1 MEDVDTI
8 TSLGEQIKMIKFKIQ
23 NTEMKRHLLFII
35 YCLLFICAG
44 AQQMPPIPLDPAVK
58 TGKLENGLTYYIRHN
73 EWPEKRCDFYI
84 AQRVGSMQEE
94 DDQRGLAHFL
104 EHMCFNGTTHFPG
117 NALKQYLERIGVKF
131 GENLNAYTS
140 FDETV
145 YNINN
150 VNVETA
156 GAIDSCLLI
165 LHDWS
170 HDLLLE
176 DKEIDKERGVIE
188 EEWRVRRSAQ
198 LRLIEAALPTICKDS
213 KYANRMPIGTMEVV
227 KNFPYETLRSYY
239 RKWYRPDLQA
249 LVIVGDVDPADIEK
263 KLQEMFADIA
273 PAPADAAVR
282 EDYPVP
288 DNQEPL
294 VFIGKDKEYPAMVAT
309 VMFKTDPLPRELRGT
324 MAFIAKDYV
333 EDAISGMINERLNEI
348 TRKADAPFSFASVYF
363 DEYLIAKTKEAL
375 SFSISMK
382 ENRYTEG
389 IKAAY
394 RELLRASR
402 NGFTE
407 SEYQR
412 FKDEYLS
419 QIDAA
424 YEARDK
430 RTNTSLVDTY
440 VRHFL
445 DNIPAAGIEWMH
457 QTMHQIVPMIPLENI
472 NQAIDG
478 LTPDNR
484 AILVFMPEKEGLT
497 CPTEQEIL
505 SAMAEVDAEDI
516 AAFTEEVSTDPLVP
530 ELKNKVKV
538 KKITDDIFGAKLITL
553 SNGMK
558 IHVLQTDY
566 SPGKMDFRA
575 TSWGGN
581 SLYSNDEYIN
591 TSNVG
596 MVRQGG
602 LGNFSAVELNK
613 KLAGIQAG
621 ASAAVGA
628 RTEGI
633 SGHCVKKDVETMLQ
647 LTYLCFTSPR
657 RDDDAFTS
665 QIERSRNAM
674 KNQELDPRTALT
686 DSIVSVVYDNNVR
699 AKRMKEADLDRIS
712 YDRLLEIYRERFAN
726 AGDFEFYLV
735 GDINADS
742 IAPLLAKYL
751 GALPTKGKKEAYK
764 TIDQRIHKGERE
776 CYFTK
781 EQDTP
786 NSLNVFLYH
795 APMKETLKNDILVDM
810 LQQAMTMLYTESVR
824 EDEGGAYGVPVNA
837 SINDYP
843 EEIANVQIVLP
854 TAPDK
859 REAMTKIVYDGVQQM
874 MEQGP
879 TEENLG
885 KIKEY
890 MLRSHQEN
898 LKNNSYWMESLISKT
913 RYDQDFVT
921 GYEDCV
927 QSITV
932 EDIKQIAQQIFGS
945 GNRLVVGM
953 ETPKE
958 N

>member
-1 MEDVDTI
+1 
-8 TSLGEQIKMIKFKIQ
+8 
-23 NTEMKRHLLFII
+23 MKKLICLFLL
-35 YCLLFICAG
+35 CLSMVNGQWSMAS
-44 AQQMPPIPLDPAVK
+44 AQQMQMPPVPLDPAVK

-117 NALKQYLERIGVKF
+117 DALKQYLERIGVKF

-188 EEWRVRRSAQ
+188 EEWRMRRSAQ
-198 LRLIEAALPTICKDS
+198 MRLIEKALPVVCKDS
-213 KYANRMPIGTMEVV
+213 KYAERMPIGTMEVV

-249 LVIVGDVDPADIEK
+249 LVIVGDVDPEAVEK

-273 PAPADAAVR
+273 APAPDAAVR
-282 EDYPVP
+282 EEYPVP
-288 DNQEPL
+288 DNKEPL
-294 VFIGKDKEYPAMVAT
+294 VFVGTDKEFPGMEAL
-309 VMFKTDPLPRELRGT
+309 VMFKSDPLPREMRGT
-324 MAFIAKDYV
+324 IAYIGIDFIKDAV
-333 EDAISGMINERLNEI
+333 IGMLNERLNEI
-348 TRKADAPFSFASVYF
+348 TRQADAPFSSAGLDYS
-363 DEYLIAKTKEAL
+363 EYLVAKTKDAFIL
-375 SFSISMK
+375 DVSMK
-382 ENRYTEG
+382 EGRYTEG

-394 RELLRASR
+394 RELLRAVR

-430 RTNTSLVDTY
+430 RTNTSFVNAY
-440 VRHFL
+440 VRHFI
-445 DNIPAAGIEWMH
+445 DNEPAPGIEWTH
-457 QTMHQIVPMIPLENI
+457 QTMQMIVPAVPL
-472 NQAIDG
+472 QAINAVLAD
-478 LTPDNR
+478 LSQENR
-484 AILVFMPEKEGLT
+484 AILVMMPEKEGLT
-497 CPTEQEIL
+497 PPTEQEIL
-505 SAMAEVDAEDI
+505 SAMAEVDAEEI

-530 ELKNKVKV
+530 ELKSKVKV
-538 KKITDDIFGAKLITL
+538 KKITDDIYGAKLITL

-558 IHVLQTDY
+558 IHVKQTDY
-566 SPGKMDFRA
+566 SPNKIIFRA

-591 TSNVG
+591 TSNIGLVH
-596 MVRQGG
+596 QGG

-613 KLAGIQAG
+613 KLAGKQA
-621 ASAAVGA
+621 SVSSSVNV
-628 RTEGI
+628 RSEGI
-633 SGHCVKKDVETMLQ
+633 SANCVKKDFETMLQ
-647 LTYLCFTSPR
+647 LVYLNFTSPR
-657 RDDDAFTS
+657 RDDEAFTS
-665 QIERSRNAM
+665 ALERSRNAL
-674 KNQELDPRTALT
+674 KNQELNPQITLQ
-686 DSIVSVVYDNNVR
+686 DSIVSVVYNNNVR
-699 AKRMKEADLDRIS
+699 AKRLKEADLDHIN
-712 YDRLLEIYRERFAN
+712 YDRLLEMYRERFAN
-726 AGDFEFYLV
+726 AKDFEFYLV
-735 GDINADS
+735 GDVNADS
-742 IAPLLAKYL
+742 VAPLLAKYL
-751 GALPTKGKKEAYK
+751 GALPVKGKKEKYK
-764 TIDQRIHKGERE
+764 VIDQRMTKGERE

-786 NSLNVFLYH
+786 NSLNVFIYH
-795 APMKETLKNDILVDM
+795 TPMKETLRNDILVDM

-837 SINDYP
+837 NLTDYP
-843 EEIANVQIVLP
+843 EEIAMAQIVLP
-854 TAPDK
+854 TAPEK
-859 REAMTKIVYDGVQQM
+859 REAMTVIIKDGIKQM
-874 MEQGP
+874 MEKGP
-879 TEENLG
+879 SEENLA

-890 MLRSHQEN
+890 MLRSHQED
-898 LKNNSYWMESLISKT
+898 LKNNGYWMNSLVSKT
-913 RYDQDFVT
+913 RYNQEFVE

-927 QSITV
+927 QGVTV
-932 EDIKQIAQQIFGS
+932 EDIRQVAQQIFGS

-953 ETPKE
+953 ETPQRPLSDSPEGEK
-958 N
+958 

>member
-1 MEDVDTI
+1 
-8 TSLGEQIKMIKFKIQ
+8 
-23 NTEMKRHLLFII
+23 
-35 YCLLFICAG
+35 
-44 AQQMPPIPLDPAVK
+44 
-58 TGKLENGLTYYIRHN
+58 
-73 EWPEKRCDFYI
+73 
-84 AQRVGSMQEE
+84 MQEE

-117 NALKQYLERIGVKF
+117 DALKQYLERIGVKF

-188 EEWRVRRSAQ
+188 EEWRVRRSAG
-198 LRLIEAALPTICKDS
+198 LRLFEAALPVLCKDS

-249 LVIVGDVDPADIEK
+249 LVIVGDVDPDAIEQ
-263 KLQEMFADIA
+263 KLKEMFADIA

-282 EDYPVP
+282 EEFPVP

-294 VFIGKDKEYPAMVAT
+294 VFIGKDKEYTGMVAS
-309 VMFKTDPLPRELRGT
+309 VMFKSDPLPREMRGT
-324 MAFIAKDYV
+324 MAFIAVDFV
-333 EDAISGMINERLNEI
+333 QDAIAGMLNERLNEI
-348 TRKADAPFSFASVYF
+348 TRKADAPFSGADINFGSFFV
-363 DEYLIAKTKEAL
+363 AKTKDAL
-375 SFSISMK
+375 SLDVSMK

-389 IKAAY
+389 IKASY
-394 RELLRASR
+394 RELLRAVRS
-402 NGFTE
+402 GFTE
-407 SEYQR
+407 SEYER
-412 FKDEYLS
+412 FKQEYLS

-430 RTNTSLVDTY
+430 RTNTSLVYAY

-445 DNIPAAGIEWMH
+445 DNDPAAGIEWMH
-457 QTMHQIVPMIPLENI
+457 QTMHALVPNIPLDAI
-472 NQAIDG
+472 NQTLSQVSLDN
-478 LTPDNR
+478 NR
-484 AILVFMPEKEGLT
+484 AIVVFMPEKEGLT
-497 CPTEQEIL
+497 LPTEQEVL
-505 SAMAEVDAEDI
+505 TAMTEVDGEQID
-516 AAFTEEVSTDPLVP
+516 AFTEEVSTEPLVP
-530 ELKNKVKV
+530 ELKSKVKV
-538 KKITDDIFGAKLITL
+538 KKITDDIYGAKLITL

-558 IHVLQTDY
+558 IHVKQTDY
-566 SPGKMDFRA
+566 SPNKIIFRA

-596 MVRQGG
+596 LVRQGG
-602 LGNFSAVELNK
+602 LGSFSAIDLNK

-621 ASAAVGA
+621 ASASVGA

-633 SGHCVKKDVETMLQ
+633 EGNCVKKDLETMLQ

-665 QIERSRNAM
+665 AMERTRNTL

-686 DSIVSVVYDNNVR
+686 DSVVSVVYDNNVR
-699 AKRMKEADLDRIS
+699 AKRTRVEDLDRIS

-726 AGDFEFYLV
+726 AGDFEFYMV
-735 GDINADS
+735 GDVNADS
-742 IAPLLAKYL
+742 VAPLLAKYL
-751 GALPTKGKKEAYK
+751 GALPAKGKKEAYK
-764 TIDQRIHKGERE
+764 SIDQRVRKGERE

-786 NSLNVFLYH
+786 NSLNIFVYH

-810 LQQAMTMLYTESVR
+810 LQQALTMLYTESIR
-824 EDEGGAYGVPVNA
+824 EDNGGAYGVPVN
-837 SINDYP
+837 SSLSDYP
-843 EEIANVQIVLP
+843 EEIAMVQIALP
-854 TAPDK
+854 TAPEK
-859 REAMTKIVYDGVQQM
+859 REAMTAVVYDGIKKM
-874 MEQGP
+874 MAEGP

-890 MLRSHQEN
+890 MLRSHQED
-898 LKNNSYWMESLISKT
+898 LKNNGYWMNSLVSKS
-913 RYDQDFVT
+913 RFNQEFVE
-921 GYEDCV
+921 GYEECV
-927 QSITV
+927 QSVTI
-932 EDIKQIAQQIFGS
+932 EDIKQTAQYIFGA

-953 ETPKE
+953 ETPAKE
-958 N
+958 

>member
-1 MEDVDTI
+1 
-8 TSLGEQIKMIKFKIQ
+8 
-23 NTEMKRHLLFII
+23 MKKLICLFLL
-35 YCLLFICAG
+35 CLSMVNGQWSMAS
-44 AQQMPPIPLDPAVK
+44 AQQMQMPPVPLDPAVK

-117 NALKQYLERIGVKF
+117 DALKQYLERIGVKF

-188 EEWRVRRSAQ
+188 EEWRMRRSAQ
-198 LRLIEAALPTICKDS
+198 MRLIEKALPVVCKDS
-213 KYANRMPIGTMEVV
+213 KYAERMPIGTMEVV

-249 LVIVGDVDPADIEK
+249 LVIVGDVDPEAVEK

-273 PAPADAAVR
+273 APAPDAAVR
-282 EDYPVP
+282 EEFPVP
-288 DNQEPL
+288 DNKEPL
-294 VFIGKDKEYPAMVAT
+294 VFVGTDKEFPGMEAL
-309 VMFKTDPLPRELRGT
+309 VMFKSDPLPREMRGT
-324 MAFIAKDYV
+324 MAYVGIDFIKDAV
-333 EDAISGMINERLNEI
+333 TGMLNERLNEI
-348 TRKADAPFSFASVYF
+348 TRQADAPFSGAGLDYS
-363 DEYLIAKTKEAL
+363 EYLVAKTKDAFILEV
-375 SFSISMK
+375 SMK
-382 ENRYTEG
+382 EGRYTEG

-394 RELLRASR
+394 RELLRAVR

-430 RTNTSLVDTY
+430 RTNTSFVNAY
-440 VRHFL
+440 VRHFI
-445 DNIPAAGIEWMH
+445 DNEPAPGIEWIH
-457 QTMHQIVPMIPLENI
+457 QTMQMIVPAVPLEAI
-472 NQAIDG
+472 NAVLADLSQE
-478 LTPDNR
+478 NR
-484 AILVFMPEKEGLT
+484 AILIMMPEKEGLT
-497 CPTEQEIL
+497 PPTEQEIL
-505 SAMAEVDAEDI
+505 SAMAEVDAEEI

-530 ELKNKVKV
+530 ELKSKVKV
-538 KKITDDIFGAKLITL
+538 KKITDDIYGSKLITL

-558 IHVLQTDY
+558 IHVKQTDY
-566 SPGKMDFRA
+566 SPGKIIFRA

-596 MVRQGG
+596 LVRQGG
-602 LGNFSAVELNK
+602 LGAFSAVELNK
-613 KLAGIQAG
+613 KLAGKQAG
-621 ASAAVGA
+621 ASASVGA

-633 SGHCVKKDVETMLQ
+633 EGNCVKKDIETMLQ
-647 LTYLCFTSPR
+647 LVYLNFTSPR

-665 QIERSRNAM
+665 QMERTRNAL
-674 KNQELDPRTALT
+674 KNQELNPQITLQ
-686 DSIVSVVYDNNVR
+686 DSIVSVVYNNNVR
-699 AKRMKEADLDRIS
+699 AKRLKEADLDHIS
-712 YDRLLEIYRERFAN
+712 YDRLLEVYRERFAN
-726 AGDFEFYLV
+726 AKDFEFYLV
-735 GDINADS
+735 GDVNADS
-742 IAPLLAKYL
+742 VATLLAKYL
-751 GALPTKGKKEAYK
+751 GALPVKGKREKYK
-764 TIDQRIHKGERE
+764 VIDQRMTKGERE

-795 APMKETLKNDILVDM
+795 TPMKETLRNDILVDM
-810 LQQAMTMLYTESVR
+810 LQQAMTMLYTETVR
-824 EDEGGAYGVPVNA
+824 EDNGGAYGVPVNA
-837 SINDYP
+837 NLTDYP
-843 EEIANVQIVLP
+843 EEIAMAQIVLP
-854 TAPDK
+854 TAPEK
-859 REAMTKIVYDGVQQM
+859 REAMTVIIKDGIKQM
-874 MEQGP
+874 MEKGP
-879 TEENLG
+879 SEENLA

-890 MLRSHQEN
+890 MLRSHQED
-898 LKNNSYWMESLISKT
+898 LKKNGYWMNSLVSKT
-913 RYDQDFVT
+913 RYNQEFVE

-927 QSITV
+927 QGVTV
-932 EDIKQIAQQIFGS
+932 EDIRQVAQQIFGS

-958 N
+958 

>member
-1 MEDVDTI
+1 
-8 TSLGEQIKMIKFKIQ
+8 
-23 NTEMKRHLLFII
+23 MKKLICLFLL
-35 YCLLFICAG
+35 CLSMVNGQWSMAS
-44 AQQMPPIPLDPAVK
+44 AQQMQMPPVPLDPAVK

-117 NALKQYLERIGVKF
+117 DALKQYLERIGVKF

-188 EEWRVRRSAQ
+188 EEWRMRRSAQ
-198 LRLIEAALPTICKDS
+198 MRLIEKALPVVCKDS
-213 KYANRMPIGTMEVV
+213 KYAERMPIGTMEVV

-249 LVIVGDVDPADIEK
+249 LVIVGDVDPEAVEK

-273 PAPADAAVR
+273 APAPDAAVR
-282 EDYPVP
+282 EEFPVP
-288 DNQEPL
+288 DNKEPL
-294 VFIGKDKEYPAMVAT
+294 VFVGTDKEFPGMEAL
-309 VMFKTDPLPRELRGT
+309 VMFKSDPLPREMRGT
-324 MAFIAKDYV
+324 MAYIGIDFIKDAV
-333 EDAISGMINERLNEI
+333 TGMLNERLNEI
-348 TRKADAPFSFASVYF
+348 TRQADAPFSGAGLDYS
-363 DEYLIAKTKEAL
+363 EYLVAKTKDAFIL
-375 SFSISMK
+375 DVSMK
-382 ENRYTEG
+382 EGRYTEG

-394 RELLRASR
+394 RELLRAVR

-430 RTNTSLVDTY
+430 RTNTSFVNAY
-440 VRHFL
+440 VRHFI
-445 DNIPAAGIEWMH
+445 DNEPAPGIEWIH
-457 QTMHQIVPMIPLENI
+457 QTMQMIVPAVPLEAI
-472 NQAIDG
+472 NAVLADLSQE
-478 LTPDNR
+478 NR
-484 AILVFMPEKEGLT
+484 AILIMMPEKEGLT
-497 CPTEQEIL
+497 PPTEQEIL
-505 SAMAEVDAEDI
+505 SAMAEVDAEEI

-530 ELKNKVKV
+530 ELKSKVKV
-538 KKITDDIFGAKLITL
+538 KKITDDIYGSKLITL

-558 IHVLQTDY
+558 IHVKQTDY
-566 SPGKMDFRA
+566 SPGKIIFRA

-596 MVRQGG
+596 LVRQGG
-602 LGNFSAVELNK
+602 LGAFSAVELNK
-613 KLAGIQAG
+613 KLAGKQAG
-621 ASAAVGA
+621 ASASVGA
-628 RTEGI
+628 RTEVIEGN
-633 SGHCVKKDVETMLQ
+633 CVKKDIETMLQ
-647 LTYLCFTSPR
+647 LVYLNFTSPR

-665 QIERSRNAM
+665 QMERTRNAL
-674 KNQELDPRTALT
+674 KNQELNPQITLQ
-686 DSIVSVVYDNNVR
+686 DSIVSVVYNNNVR
-699 AKRMKEADLDRIS
+699 AKRLKEADLDHIS

-726 AGDFEFYLV
+726 AKDFEFYLV
-735 GDINADS
+735 GDVNADS
-742 IAPLLAKYL
+742 VAPLLAKYL
-751 GALPTKGKKEAYK
+751 GALPVKGKKEKYK
-764 TIDQRIHKGERE
+764 VIDQRMTKGERE

-795 APMKETLKNDILVDM
+795 TPMKETLRNDILVDM
-810 LQQAMTMLYTESVR
+810 LQQAMTMLYTETVR
-824 EDEGGAYGVPVNA
+824 EDNGGAYGVPVNA
-837 SINDYP
+837 NLTDYP
-843 EEIANVQIVLP
+843 EEIAMAQIVLP
-854 TAPDK
+854 TAPEK
-859 REAMTKIVYDGVQQM
+859 REAMTVIIKDGIKQM
-874 MEQGP
+874 MEKGP
-879 TEENLG
+879 SEENLA

-890 MLRSHQEN
+890 MLRSHQED
-898 LKNNSYWMESLISKT
+898 LKKNGYWMNSLVSKT
-913 RYDQDFVT
+913 RYNQEFVE

-927 QSITV
+927 QGVTV
-932 EDIKQIAQQIFGS
+932 EDIRQVAQQIFGS

-958 N
+958 

>member
-1 MEDVDTI
+1 MKKLISLLLTI
-8 TSLGEQIKMIKFKIQ
+8 FVVSAVQ
-23 NTEMKRHLLFII
+23 
-35 YCLLFICAG
+35 

-94 DDQRGLAHFL
+94 DEQRGLAHFL

-117 NALKQYLERIGVKF
+117 DALKQYLERIGVKF

-150 VNVETA
+150 VNVEIA

-198 LRLIEAALPTICKDS
+198 LRLVEAALPTICKDS

-249 LVIVGDVDPADIEK
+249 LVIVGDVDPDAIEQ
-263 KLQEMFADIA
+263 KLKEMFADIA

-282 EDYPVP
+282 EEFPVP
-288 DNQEPL
+288 DNEEPL
-294 VFIGKDKEYPAMVAT
+294 VFIGQDKEFPGMEAAI
-309 VMFKTDPLPRELRGT
+309 MFKSDPLPREMRGT
-324 MAFIAKDYV
+324 LAYVLMDFV
-333 EDAISGMINERLNEI
+333 EDAISGMLNERLVEI
-348 TRKADAPFSFASVYF
+348 TRQADAPFSGASVSF
-363 DEYLIAKTKEAL
+363 DEYFVAKTKEAL
-375 SFSISMK
+375 SLGVSMK

-407 SEYQR
+407 SEFER
-412 FKDEYLS
+412 FKQEYLS

-430 RTNTSLVDTY
+430 RTNTSFVSAY

-445 DNIPAAGIEWMH
+445 DNIPAAGIEWSHQNMH
-457 QTMHQIVPMIPLENI
+457 QLVPNIPLQMI
-472 NQAIDG
+472 NQAIAE
-478 LTPDNR
+478 LSQDNR
-484 AILVFMPEKEGLT
+484 AILVFMPEKEGLV
-497 CPTEQEIL
+497 CPTELEIL
-505 SAMAEVDAEDI
+505 QAMKDVDAEDI
-516 AAFTEEVSTDPLVP
+516 TAFTEEVSTEPLVP
-530 ELKNKVKV
+530 ELKSKVKV
-538 KKITDDIFGAKLITL
+538 KKITDDIYGAKLITL

-558 IHVLQTDY
+558 IHVKQTDY
-566 SPGKMDFRA
+566 SPNKIIFRA

-591 TSNVG
+591 SSNVG
-596 MVRQGG
+596 LVRQGG

-621 ASAAVGA
+621 ATASVGA
-628 RTEGI
+628 RTEEVG
-633 SGHCVKKDVETMLQ
+633 GNCVKKDLETMLQ

-665 QIERSRNAM
+665 QIERTRNAL
-674 KNQELDPRTALT
+674 KNQDLNPQTALQ
-686 DSIVSVVYDNNVR
+686 DSVISVVYDNNVR
-699 AKRMKEADLDRIS
+699 AKRLKEEDLDRIN
-712 YDRLLEIYRERFAN
+712 YDRLLEMYCERFAN
-726 AGDFEFYLV
+726 AGDFEFYMV
-735 GDINADS
+735 GDVNADS
-742 IAPLLAKYL
+742 VAPMLAKYL
-751 GALPTKGKKEAYK
+751 GALPVKGKKENYNI
-764 TIDQRIHKGERE
+764 IDQRMHKGERE

-786 NSLNVFLYH
+786 NSLNVFVYH
-795 APMKETLKNDILVDM
+795 TPMKETLKNDILVDM
-810 LQQAMTMLYTESVR
+810 LQQAMTMLYTETVR
-824 EDEGGAYGVPVNA
+824 EDEGGAYSIPVNA
-837 SINDYP
+837 NLMDYP
-843 EEIANVQIVLP
+843 EELAMVQIILP
-854 TAPDK
+854 TAPEK
-859 REAMTKIVYDGVQQM
+859 RIAMTSIVNDGIKQM
-874 MEQGP
+874 MENGP
-879 TEENLG
+879 SEENLG

-890 MLRSHQEN
+890 MLRSHQED
-898 LKNNSYWMESLISKT
+898 LKNNGYWMNSLVSKT
-913 RYDQDFVT
+913 RYDQEFVE
-921 GYEDCV
+921 GYEEYV
-927 QSITV
+927 QAVTV
-932 EDIKQIAQQIFGS
+932 EDIKQVAQQIFAS
-945 GNRLVVGM
+945 GNRLVIGM

-958 N
+958 

>member
-1 MEDVDTI
+1 MKKLI
-8 TSLGEQIKMIKFKIQ
+8 SLLLMLMMVSAIK
-23 NTEMKRHLLFII
+23 
-35 YCLLFICAG
+35 
-44 AQQMPPIPLDPAVK
+44 AQQMPPVPLDPAVK
-58 TGKLENGLTYYIRHN
+58 TGKLSNGLTYFIRHN

-94 DDQRGLAHFL
+94 DEQRGLAHFL

-117 NALKQYLERIGVKF
+117 DALKQYLERIGVKF

-150 VNVETA
+150 VNVEIA

-249 LVIVGDVDPADIEK
+249 LVIVGDVDPDEIEK
-263 KLQEMFADIA
+263 KLQTMFADIA

-294 VFIGKDKEYPAMVAT
+294 VFIGTDKEFPGMIASL
-309 VMFKTDPLPRELRGT
+309 MFKSDPLPREMRGT
-324 MAFIAKDYV
+324 YAYIALDFV
-333 EDAISGMINERLNEI
+333 QDAISGMLNERLNEI
-348 TRKADAPFSFASVYF
+348 TRQADAPFSGAGVSFGDYVV
-363 DEYLIAKTKEAL
+363 AKTKEAL
-375 SFSISMK
+375 SLDVSMK

-407 SEYQR
+407 SEFER
-412 FKDEYLS
+412 FKQEYLS

-430 RTNTSLVDTY
+430 RTNTSLVNAY

-445 DNIPAAGIEWMH
+445 DNVPAAGIEWRHQNMH
-457 QTMHQIVPMIPLENI
+457 QLVPNIPLQMI
-472 NQAIDG
+472 NQAIAG
-478 LTPDNR
+478 LTQDNR
-484 AILVFMPEKEGLT
+484 AILVFMPEKEGLV
-497 CPTEQEIL
+497 CPTEQEVL
-505 SAMAEVDAEDI
+505 QAMKDVDAEDI
-516 AAFTEEVSTDPLVP
+516 TAFTEEVSTEPLVP
-530 ELKNKVKV
+530 ELKSKVKV
-538 KKITDDIFGAKLITL
+538 KNISDDIYGAKLITL

-558 IHVLQTDY
+558 IHVKQTDY
-566 SPGKMDFRA
+566 SPNKILFRA

-591 TSNVG
+591 SGNIN

-602 LGNFSAVELNK
+602 LGNFSAINLNK

-621 ASAAVGA
+621 ASASVGA

-633 SGHCVKKDVETMLQ
+633 DGNCVKKDLETMLQ
-647 LTYLCFTSPR
+647 LVYLNFTSPR

-665 QIERSRNAM
+665 QIERTRNAL
-674 KNQELDPRTALT
+674 KNQDLNPQTALQ
-686 DSIVSVVYDNNVR
+686 DSIISVVYNNDVR
-699 AKRMKEADLDRIS
+699 AKRLKEEDLDHIN
-712 YDRLLEIYRERFAN
+712 YDRLLDMYRERFAN
-726 AGDFEFYLV
+726 AGDFEYYMV
-735 GDINADS
+735 GDVDADS
-742 IAPLLAKYL
+742 VAPLLAKYL
-751 GALPTKGKKEAYK
+751 GALPAKGKKENYK
-764 TIDQRIHKGERE
+764 IIDQRMTKGERE

-795 APMKETLKNDILVDM
+795 APMKETLRNDILVDM
-810 LQQAMTMLYTESVR
+810 LQQAMTMLYTETVR
-824 EDEGGAYGVPVNA
+824 EDNGGAYSIPVNVVL
-837 SINDYP
+837 NDYP
-843 EEIANVQIVLP
+843 EEIATAQIVLP
-854 TAPDK
+854 TAPEK
-859 REAMTKIVYDGVQQM
+859 RIAMTSIVNDGIKKM
-874 MEQGP
+874 MAEGP
-879 TEENLG
+879 SEENLG

-890 MLRSHQEN
+890 MLRSHQED
-898 LKNNSYWMESLISKT
+898 LKNNGYWMNSLVSKT

-921 GYEDCV
+921 GYEECV
-927 QSITV
+927 QGVTI
-932 EDIKQIAQQIFGS
+932 EDIKQVAQQIFGS

-953 ETPKE
+953 ETPTE
-958 N
+958 

>member
-1 MEDVDTI
+1 MKKFLSLLIMMVVI
-8 TSLGEQIKMIKFKIQ
+8 TAVK
-23 NTEMKRHLLFII
+23 
-35 YCLLFICAG
+35 
-44 AQQMPPIPLDPAVK
+44 AQQMPQMPPVPLDPAVK
-58 TGKLENGLTYYIRHN
+58 VGKLDNGLTYYIRHN

-117 NALKQYLERIGVKF
+117 DALKQYLERIGVKF

-145 YNINN
+145 YNVNN
-150 VNVETA
+150 VNVEIP

-198 LRLIEAALPTICKDS
+198 LRLIEKALPVLCKDS
-213 KYANRMPIGTMEVV
+213 KYAGRMPIGTMEVV

-249 LVIVGDVDPADIEK
+249 LVIVGDVNPDEIEQ
-263 KLQEMFADIA
+263 KLKTMFADIA

-282 EDYPVP
+282 EEFQVP
-288 DNQEPL
+288 DNEEPL
-294 VFIGKDKEYPAMVAT
+294 VFIGTDKEFPGMMASI
-309 VMFKTDPLPRELRGT
+309 MFKSDPLPREMKGT
-324 MAFIAKDYV
+324 MAYVMIDYLQ
-333 EDAISGMINERLNEI
+333 DAISGMLNERLNEI
-348 TRKADAPFSFASVYF
+348 TRQADAPFSGADIMFG
-363 DEYLIAKTKEAL
+363 EYVVAKTKDAL
-375 SFSISMK
+375 TLDISMK
-382 ENRYTEG
+382 EGRYTEG
-389 IKAAY
+389 VKAAY

-430 RTNTSLVDTY
+430 RTNTAFVNEY

-445 DNIPAAGIEWMH
+445 DNDPAAGIEYLH
-457 QTMHQIVPMIPLENI
+457 QIMHQIVPMIPLENI
-472 NQAIDG
+472 NQAVAE
-478 LTPDNR
+478 LPQNNR
-484 AILVFMPEKEGLT
+484 AILVLMPEKEGLT
-497 CPTEQEIL
+497 CPTEQELL

-530 ELKNKVKV
+530 ELKSKVKV
-538 KKITDDIFGAKLITL
+538 KKITDDIYGAKLITL

-558 IHVLQTDY
+558 IHVKQTDY
-566 SPGKMDFRA
+566 SPGKIIFRA

-581 SLYSNDEYIN
+581 SLYSDDEYIN

-596 MVRQGG
+596 LVRQGG
-602 LGNFSAVELNK
+602 LGNFSAVNLGK
-613 KLAGIQAG
+613 KLAGKQAG
-621 ASAAVGA
+621 ASASVGA

-633 SGHCVKKDVETMLQ
+633 EGNCVKKDLETMLQ

-665 QIERSRNAM
+665 QMERTRNEL
-674 KNQELDPRTALT
+674 KNQELNPQTAFA
-686 DSIVSVVYDNNVR
+686 DSVISVIYNNNVR
-699 AKRMKEADLDRIS
+699 ALRLKEADLDRIN

-726 AGDFEFYLV
+726 AGDFEFYMV
-735 GDINADS
+735 GDVDVDS
-742 IAPLLAKYL
+742 VAPLLAKYL
-751 GALPTKGKKEAYK
+751 GALPTKGKKENYK
-764 TIDQRIHKGERE
+764 VIGQRMTKGERE
-776 CYFTK
+776 GYFTK

-786 NSLNVFLYH
+786 NSLNIFVYH

-824 EDEGGAYGVPVNA
+824 EDEGGAYGVPVSA
-837 SINDYP
+837 GINDYP
-843 EEIANVQIVLP
+843 EEIATVQIVLP
-854 TAPDK
+854 TAPEK
-859 REAMTKIVYDGVQQM
+859 RIAMTSIINDGIRQM
-874 MEQGP
+874 MENGP
-879 TEENLG
+879 SEENLG

-898 LKNNSYWMESLISKT
+898 LKDNGYWMTSLISKT
-913 RYDQDFVT
+913 RYDQEFVE

-927 QSITV
+927 GSITV
-932 EDIKQIAQQIFGS
+932 EDIKQVAKDIFGS

-958 N
+958 

>member
-1 MEDVDTI
+1 MKKLFCLFLLCL
-8 TSLGEQIKMIKFKIQ
+8 SMIDGAQ
-23 NTEMKRHLLFII
+23 
-35 YCLLFICAG
+35 
-44 AQQMPPIPLDPAVK
+44 AQQMQMPPVPLDPAVR

-117 NALKQYLERIGVKF
+117 DALKQYLERIGVKF

-156 GAIDSCLLI
+156 GAVDSCLLI

-188 EEWRVRRSAQ
+188 EEWRMRRSAQ
-198 LRLIEAALPTICKDS
+198 MRLIEKALPAICKDS
-213 KYANRMPIGTMEVV
+213 KYAERMPIGTMEIV

-249 LVIVGDVDPADIEK
+249 LVIVGDVDPEAVEK
-263 KLQEMFADIA
+263 KLQQMFADIA
-273 PAPADAAVR
+273 APAPDAAVR
-282 EDYPVP
+282 EMYPVP
-288 DNQEPL
+288 DNKEPL
-294 VFIGKDKEYPAMVAT
+294 VFIGTDKEFPGMEAM
-309 VMFKTDPLPRELRGT
+309 VMFKSDPLPREMRGT
-324 MAFIAKDYV
+324 MAYVGIDFIKDAV
-333 EDAISGMINERLNEI
+333 MGMLNERLNEI
-348 TRKADAPFSFASVYF
+348 TRQADAPFSGAGLSYG
-363 DEYLIAKTKEAL
+363 EYLVAKTKDAFTL
-375 SFSISMK
+375 DVSMK
-382 ENRYTEG
+382 EGRYTEG

-394 RELLRASR
+394 RELLRVVR

-430 RTNTSLVDTY
+430 RTNTAFVNAY
-440 VRHFL
+440 VRHFI
-445 DNIPAAGIEWMH
+445 DNEPAPGIEWTR
-457 QTMHQIVPMIPLENI
+457 QTMQTLVPAVPLEAI
-472 NQAIDG
+472 NAALADLSQE
-478 LTPDNR
+478 NR
-484 AILVFMPEKEGLT
+484 AILVLMPEKEGLT
-497 CPTEQEIL
+497 PPTEQEIL

-516 AAFTEEVSTDPLVP
+516 AAFTEEVSTEPLVP
-530 ELKNKVKV
+530 ELESKVKV
-538 KKITDDIFGAKLITL
+538 KKITDDIYGARLITL

-558 IHVLQTDY
+558 IHVKQTDY
-566 SPGKMDFRA
+566 SPNRINFRA

-581 SLYSNDEYIN
+581 SLYSNDEYTN
-591 TSNVG
+591 ASNIGLVH
-596 MVRQGG
+596 QGG

-613 KLAGIQAG
+613 KLAGKQA
-621 ASAAVGA
+621 SVSSSVNV
-628 RTEGI
+628 RSEGI
-633 SGHCVKKDVETMLQ
+633 SANCVKKDFETMLQ
-647 LTYLCFTSPR
+647 LVYLNFTSPR
-657 RDDDAFTS
+657 RDDEAFTS
-665 QIERSRNAM
+665 AMERTRNAL
-674 KNQELDPRTALT
+674 KNQDLNPQTAFA
-686 DSIVSVVYDNNVR
+686 DSIVSVVYNNNVR
-699 AKRMKEADLDRIS
+699 AKRLKEADLDRIN
-712 YDRLLEIYRERFAN
+712 YDRLLEMYRERFAN

-735 GDINADS
+735 GDVNADS
-742 IAPLLAKYL
+742 VAPLLAKYL
-751 GALPTKGKKEAYK
+751 GALPAKGKKEKYK
-764 TIDQRIHKGERE
+764 VIDQRMTKGERE

-795 APMKETLKNDILVDM
+795 APMKETMRNDILVDM
-810 LQQAMTMLYTESVR
+810 LQQAMTMLYTETVR

-837 SINDYP
+837 GLQDYP
-843 EEIANVQIVLP
+843 EEIATVQIVLP
-854 TAPDK
+854 TAPEK
-859 REAMTKIVYDGVQQM
+859 RLAMTSVVSDGIKKM

-879 TEENLG
+879 SEENLG

-898 LKNNSYWMESLISKT
+898 LKDNGYWMNSLISKT
-913 RYDQDFVT
+913 RYKQEFVE

-927 QSITV
+927 QGVTV
-932 EDIKQIAQQIFGS
+932 EDIRQVAKQIFGS

-953 ETPKE
+953 ETPTK
-958 N
+958 

>member
-1 MEDVDTI
+1 MKKLLI
-8 TSLGEQIKMIKFKIQ
+8 LLCLGWSMTQAQ
-23 NTEMKRHLLFII
+23 Q
-35 YCLLFICAG
+35 
-44 AQQMPPIPLDPAVK
+44 QQMPPVPLDPAVK

-94 DDQRGLAHFL
+94 NDQRGLAHFL

-117 NALKQYLERIGVKF
+117 DALKQYLERIGVKF

-150 VNVETA
+150 VNVEIA
-156 GAIDSCLLI
+156 GAVDSCLLI

-170 HDLLLE
+170 HDHLLE

-188 EEWRVRRSAQ
+188 EEWRVRRSAE

-213 KYANRMPIGTMEVV
+213 KYAERMPIGTMEVV
-227 KNFPYETLRSYY
+227 KNFPYDTLRRYY

-249 LVIVGDVDPADIEK
+249 LVIVGDIDPDAVEQ
-263 KLQEMFADIA
+263 KLKGMFADIA

-294 VFIGKDKEYPAMVAT
+294 VFIGQDKEYTGMMAS
-309 VMFKTDPLPRELRGT
+309 VMFKSDPLPREMRGT
-324 MAFIAKDYV
+324 MAYIAMDFLQ
-333 EDAISGMINERLNEI
+333 DASSGMLNERLNEI
-348 TRKADAPFSFASVYF
+348 TRQADAPFSGAGVNFGEFLV
-363 DEYLIAKTKEAL
+363 AKTKEAL
-375 SFSISMK
+375 SLDISMK

-402 NGFTE
+402 SGFTE

-430 RTNTSLVDTY
+430 RTNTSLVNAY

-445 DNIPAAGIEWMH
+445 DNVPAAGIEWRHQNMH
-457 QTMHQIVPMIPLENI
+457 MIVSNIPLQMI
-472 NQAIDG
+472 NQAIAE
-478 LTPDNR
+478 LSQENR
-484 AILVFMPEKEGLT
+484 AIIVFMPEKEGLV
-497 CPTEQEIL
+497 CPTEQEL
-505 SAMAEVDAEDI
+505 LTALKEVDAEDI
-516 AAFTEEVSTDPLVP
+516 TAFTEEVSTEPLVP
-530 ELKNKVKV
+530 ELKSKVKV
-538 KKITDDIFGAKLITL
+538 KKITDDIYGARLITL

-558 IHVLQTDY
+558 IHVKQTDY
-566 SPGKMDFRA
+566 SPNRINFRA

-581 SLYSNDEYIN
+581 SLYSNDEYTN
-591 TSNVG
+591 ASNIGLVH
-596 MVRQGG
+596 QGG

-613 KLAGIQAG
+613 KLAGKQA
-621 ASAAVGA
+621 SVSSSVNV
-628 RTEGI
+628 RSEGI
-633 SGHCVKKDVETMLQ
+633 SANCVKKDFETMLQ
-647 LTYLCFTSPR
+647 LVYLNFTSPR
-657 RDDDAFTS
+657 RDDEAFTS
-665 QIERSRNAM
+665 AMERTRNAL
-674 KNQELDPRTALT
+674 KNQDLNPQTALA
-686 DSIVSVVYDNNVR
+686 DSIVSVVYNNNVR
-699 AKRMKEADLDRIS
+699 AKRLKEADLDRIN
-712 YDRLLEIYRERFAN
+712 YDRLLEMYRERFAN

-735 GDINADS
+735 GDVNADS
-742 IAPLLAKYL
+742 VAPLLAKYL
-751 GALPTKGKKEAYK
+751 GALPAKGKKEKYK
-764 TIDQRIHKGERE
+764 VIDQRMTKGEHV

-795 APMKETLKNDILVDM
+795 APMKETLRNDILVDM
-810 LQQAMTMLYTESVR
+810 LQQAMTMLYTETVR

-837 SINDYP
+837 GLSDYP
-843 EEIANVQIVLP
+843 EEIATVQIVLP
-854 TAPDK
+854 TAPEK
-859 REAMTKIVYDGVQQM
+859 RLAMTSVVSDGIKKM

-879 TEENLG
+879 SEENLG

-898 LKNNSYWMESLISKT
+898 LKDNGYWMNSLVSKT
-913 RYDQDFVT
+913 RYKQEFVE

-927 QSITV
+927 QGVTV
-932 EDIKQIAQQIFGS
+932 EDIRQVAKQIFGS

-953 ETPKE
+953 ETPTK
-958 N
+958 

>member
-1 MEDVDTI
+1 MKKFF
-8 TSLGEQIKMIKFKIQ
+8 SLLVM
-23 NTEMKRHLLFII
+23 MLFIT
-35 YCLLFICAG
+35 ATQ
-44 AQQMPPIPLDPAVK
+44 AQQMQMPPVPLDPAVK
-58 TGKLENGLTYYIRHN
+58 MGKLENGLTYYIRHN

-84 AQRVGSMQEE
+84 AQRAGSMQEE

-117 NALKQYLERIGVKF
+117 DALKQYLERIGVKF

-150 VNVETA
+150 VNVEIA

-188 EEWRVRRSAQ
+188 EEWRMRRSAQ
-198 LRLIEAALPTICKDS
+198 LRLVEAALPTICKDS
-213 KYANRMPIGTMEVV
+213 KYAERMPIGTMEIV

-249 LVIVGDVDPADIEK
+249 LIIVGDVNPDEIEQ
-263 KLQEMFADIA
+263 KLQAMFADIA

-288 DNQEPL
+288 DNKEPL
-294 VFIGKDKEYPAMVAT
+294 VFIGKDKEFTGMVAS
-309 VMFKTDPLPRELRGT
+309 VMFKTDPLPREMRNT
-324 MAFIAKDYV
+324 MAYV
-333 EDAISGMINERLNEI
+333 ALDFVQDAISGMLNERLNEI
-348 TRKADAPFSFASVYF
+348 TRQADAPFSGAGVSFGDYVV
-363 DEYLIAKTKEAL
+363 AKTKEAL
-375 SFSISMK
+375 SLDISMK
-382 ENRYTEG
+382 ENRYAEG

-402 NGFTE
+402 SGFTE

-430 RTNTSLVDTY
+430 RTNTSLVNAY
-440 VRHFL
+440 VRHFI
-445 DNIPAAGIEWMH
+445 DNVPAAGIEWRH
-457 QTMHQIVPMIPLENI
+457 QMMNQIVPNIPLDMI
-472 NQAIDG
+472 NQAISQ
-478 LTPDNR
+478 LSEDNR
-484 AILVFMPEKEGLT
+484 AIIVFMPEKEGLV
-497 CPTEQEIL
+497 CPTEQEVL
-505 SAMAEVDAEDI
+505 SALTEVDGEDI
-516 AAFTEEVSTDPLVP
+516 AAFTEEVSTEPLVP
-530 ELKNKVKV
+530 ELKSKVKV
-538 KKITDDIFGAKLITL
+538 KKITDDIYGSKLITL

-558 IHVLQTDY
+558 IHVKQTDY
-566 SPGKMDFRA
+566 SPNKINFRA

-581 SLYSNDEYIN
+581 SLYSDNEYIN

-596 MVRQGG
+596 LVRQGG
-602 LGNFSAVELNK
+602 LGNFSAINLNK

-621 ASAAVGA
+621 ASASVGT
-628 RTEGI
+628 RTEGVE
-633 SGHCVKKDVETMLQ
+633 GYCVKKDLETMLQ
-647 LTYLCFTSPR
+647 LVYLNFTSPR

-665 QIERSRNAM
+665 SIERTRNAL
-674 KNQELDPRTALT
+674 KNQELNPQTALA
-686 DSIVSVVYDNNVR
+686 DSVASVVYDNNVR
-699 AKRMKEADLDRIS
+699 AKRLREEDLDRIN
-712 YDRLLEIYRERFAN
+712 YDRLLELYRERFAN
-726 AGDFEFYLV
+726 ASDFEFFMV
-735 GDINADS
+735 GDVNADS
-742 IAPLLAKYL
+742 VAPLLAKYL
-751 GALPTKGKKEAYK
+751 GALPAKGKKEQYNIIEQK
-764 TIDQRIHKGERE
+764 MHKGERE

-795 APMKETLKNDILVDM
+795 APMKETMKSDILVDM
-810 LQQAMTMLYTESVR
+810 LQQAMQMLYTETVR
-824 EDEGGAYGVPVNA
+824 EDEGGAYGVPVSG
-837 SINDYP
+837 SISDYP
-843 EEIANVQIVLP
+843 EEVAIMQIVLP
-854 TAPDK
+854 TAPEK
-859 REAMTKIVYDGVQQM
+859 RIAMTSVINNGIKEM
-874 MEQGP
+874 MEKGP
-879 TEENLG
+879 SEENLG

-898 LKNNSYWMESLISKT
+898 LKDNSYWMESLVSKT
-913 RYDQDFVT
+913 RYNQDFVT
-921 GYEDCV
+921 GYEECV
-927 QSITV
+927 QGITV
-932 EDIKQIAQQIFGS
+932 EDIKQVAQQIFGS

-953 ETPKE
+953 ETPKKD
-958 N
+958 

>member
-1 MEDVDTI
+1 MKKLI
-8 TSLGEQIKMIKFKIQ
+8 SL
-23 NTEMKRHLLFII
+23 LLM
-35 YCLLFICAG
+35 LVAVSAVS
-44 AQQMPPIPLDPAVK
+44 AQMQMPPVPLDPAVK
-58 TGKLENGLTYYIRHN
+58 TGKLDNGLTYFIRHN

-94 DDQRGLAHFL
+94 DEQRGLAHFL

-117 NALKQYLERIGVKF
+117 DALKQYLERIGVKF
-131 GENLNAYTS
+131 GENLNAYTN

-145 YNINN
+145 YNVNN
-150 VNVETA
+150 VNVETP
-156 GAIDSCLLI
+156 GAIDSCILI

-198 LRLIEAALPTICKDS
+198 MRLIEAALPTICKDS
-213 KYANRMPIGTMEVV
+213 KYASRMPIGTMDVV

-249 LVIVGDVDPADIEK
+249 LVIVGDVDPDAIEK
-263 KLQEMFADIA
+263 KLQSMFADIA

-282 EDYPVP
+282 EEFPVP

-294 VFIGKDKEYPAMVAT
+294 VFIGKDKEFPGMVASI
-309 VMFKTDPLPRELRGT
+309 MFKDDPLPREMRGT
-324 MAFIAKDYV
+324 MAYTIQDFV
-333 EDAISGMINERLNEI
+333 QDAISGMLNERLNEI
-348 TRKADAPFSFASVYF
+348 TRQADAPFSGAGIGFG
-363 DEYLIAKTKEAL
+363 EYLVAKTKNAL
-375 SFSISMK
+375 TLDVSMK

-389 IKAAY
+389 IKTAY

-430 RTNTSLVDTY
+430 RTNTSFVNAY

-445 DNIPAAGIEWMH
+445 DNTPAAGIEYMH
-457 QTMHQIVPMIPLENI
+457 QLMHQIVPNLPLSMINSALAELPQE
-472 NQAIDG
+472 
-478 LTPDNR
+478 NR
-484 AILVFMPEKEGLT
+484 AVLIFMPEKEGLV
-497 CPTEQEIL
+497 CPTEQEVL
-505 SAMAEVDAEDI
+505 QAMKEVDAEDI
-516 AAFTEEVSTDPLVP
+516 AAFTEEVSTEPLVP
-530 ELKNKVKV
+530 ELKSKVKV
-538 KKITDDIFGAKLITL
+538 KKIADDIYGAKLITL

-558 IHVLQTDY
+558 IHVKQTDY
-566 SPGKMDFRA
+566 SPNKINFRA

-591 TSNVG
+591 SGNIG

-602 LGNFSAVELNK
+602 LGNFSAIDLNK
-613 KLAGIQAG
+613 KLAGKQ
-621 ASAAVGA
+621 ASASASVGA

-633 SGHCVKKDVETMLQ
+633 SGYCVKKDLETMLQ
-647 LTYLCFTSPR
+647 LVYLNFTSPR

-665 QIERSRNAM
+665 AIERTRNAL
-674 KNQELDPRTALT
+674 KNQDLNPQTALQ
-686 DSIVSVVYDNNVR
+686 DSVISVVYNNDVR
-699 AKRMKEADLDRIS
+699 ALRLKEADLDRIN
-712 YDRLLEIYRERFAN
+712 YDRLLEMYRERFAN
-726 AGDFEFYLV
+726 AADFEFFMV
-735 GDINADS
+735 GDVNADS
-742 IAPLLAKYL
+742 VAPLLAKYL
-751 GALPTKGKKEAYK
+751 GALPAKGKKEDYK
-764 TIDQRIHKGERE
+764 VIDQRMTKGERE

-795 APMKETLKNDILVDM
+795 APMKETLRNDILVDM
-810 LQQAMTMLYTESVR
+810 LQQAMTMLYTETVR
-824 EDEGGAYGVPVNA
+824 EDEGGAYGVPVNGGL
-837 SINDYP
+837 SDYP
-843 EEIANVQIVLP
+843 EEIATMQIILP
-854 TAPDK
+854 TAPEK
-859 REAMTKIVYDGVQQM
+859 RIAMTSVVNDGIKKM
-874 MEQGP
+874 MENGP
-879 TEENLG
+879 SEENLG

-898 LKNNSYWMESLISKT
+898 LKNNDYWMESLVSKT
-913 RYDQDFVT
+913 RYDQEFVE
-921 GYEDCV
+921 GYEECV
-927 QSITV
+927 QGVTA
-932 EDIKQIAQQIFGS
+932 EDIKQVAKQIFGS
-945 GNRLVVGM
+945 GNRLVVSM
-953 ETPKE
+953 ETPKKD
-958 N
+958 

>member
-1 MEDVDTI
+1 
-8 TSLGEQIKMIKFKIQ
+8 
-23 NTEMKRHLLFII
+23 MKKLICLFLL
-35 YCLLFICAG
+35 CLSMVNGQWSMAS
-44 AQQMPPIPLDPAVK
+44 AQQMQMPPVPLDPAVK

-117 NALKQYLERIGVKF
+117 DALKQYLERIGVKF

-156 GAIDSCLLI
+156 GAIDSCLRI

-176 DKEIDKERGVIE
+176 DTEIDKERGVIE
-188 EEWRVRRSAQ
+188 EEWRMRRSAQ
-198 LRLIEAALPTICKDS
+198 MRLIEKALPVVCKDS
-213 KYANRMPIGTMEVV
+213 KYAERMPLGTMEVV

-249 LVIVGDVDPADIEK
+249 LVIVGDVDPEAVEK

-273 PAPADAAVR
+273 APAPDAAVR
-282 EDYPVP
+282 EEFPVP
-288 DNQEPL
+288 DNKEPL
-294 VFIGKDKEYPAMVAT
+294 VFVGTDKEFPGMEAL
-309 VMFKTDPLPRELRGT
+309 VMFKSDPLPREMRGT
-324 MAFIAKDYV
+324 MAYIGIDFIKDAV
-333 EDAISGMINERLNEI
+333 TGMLNERLNEI
-348 TRKADAPFSFASVYF
+348 TRQADAPFSGAGLDYS
-363 DEYLIAKTKEAL
+363 EYLVAKTKDAFIL
-375 SFSISMK
+375 DVSMK
-382 ENRYTEG
+382 EGRYTEG

-394 RELLRASR
+394 RELLRAVR

-430 RTNTSLVDTY
+430 RTNTSFVNAY
-440 VRHFL
+440 VRHFI
-445 DNIPAAGIEWMH
+445 DNEPAPGIEWIH
-457 QTMHQIVPMIPLENI
+457 QTMQMIVPAVPLEAI
-472 NQAIDG
+472 NAVLADLSQE
-478 LTPDNR
+478 NR
-484 AILVFMPEKEGLT
+484 AILIMMPEKEGLT
-497 CPTEQEIL
+497 PPTEQEIL
-505 SAMAEVDAEDI
+505 SAMAEVDAEEI

-530 ELKNKVKV
+530 ELKSKVKV
-538 KKITDDIFGAKLITL
+538 KKITDDIYGSKLITL

-558 IHVLQTDY
+558 IHVKQTDY
-566 SPGKMDFRA
+566 SPGKIIFRA

-596 MVRQGG
+596 LVRQGG
-602 LGNFSAVELNK
+602 LGAFSAVELNK
-613 KLAGIQAG
+613 KLAGKQAG
-621 ASAAVGA
+621 ASASVGA
-628 RTEGI
+628 RTEVIEGN
-633 SGHCVKKDVETMLQ
+633 CVKKDIETMLQ
-647 LTYLCFTSPR
+647 LVYLNFTSPR

-665 QIERSRNAM
+665 QMERTRNAL
-674 KNQELDPRTALT
+674 KNQELNPQITLQ
-686 DSIVSVVYDNNVR
+686 DSIVSVVYNNNVR
-699 AKRMKEADLDRIS
+699 AKRLKEADLDHIS
-712 YDRLLEIYRERFAN
+712 YDRLLEVYRERFAN
-726 AGDFEFYLV
+726 AKDFEFYLV
-735 GDINADS
+735 GDVNADS
-742 IAPLLAKYL
+742 VAPLLAKYL
-751 GALPTKGKKEAYK
+751 GALPVKGKKEKYK
-764 TIDQRIHKGERE
+764 VIDQRMTKGERE

-795 APMKETLKNDILVDM
+795 TPMKETLRNDILVDM
-810 LQQAMTMLYTESVR
+810 LQQAMTMLYTETVR
-824 EDEGGAYGVPVNA
+824 EDNGGAYGVPVNA
-837 SINDYP
+837 NLTDYP
-843 EEIANVQIVLP
+843 EEIAMAQIVLP
-854 TAPDK
+854 TAPEK
-859 REAMTKIVYDGVQQM
+859 REAMTVIIKDGIKQM
-874 MEQGP
+874 MEKGP
-879 TEENLG
+879 SEENLA

-890 MLRSHQEN
+890 MLRSHQED
-898 LKNNSYWMESLISKT
+898 LKKNGYWMNSLVSKT
-913 RYDQDFVT
+913 RYNQEFVE

-927 QSITV
+927 QGVTV
-932 EDIKQIAQQIFGS
+932 EDIRQVAQQIFGS

-958 N
+958 